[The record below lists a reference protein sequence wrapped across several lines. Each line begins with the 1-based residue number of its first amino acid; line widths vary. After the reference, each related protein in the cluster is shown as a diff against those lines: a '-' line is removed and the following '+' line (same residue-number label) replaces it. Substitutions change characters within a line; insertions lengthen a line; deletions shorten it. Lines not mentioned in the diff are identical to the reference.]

1 MKAGLLPRI
10 SSDILPVYLEA
21 TPDDTERM
29 LSGLFHKRLDSPG
42 GRYDPS
48 ESLVALL
55 GSIRRGRSLP
65 ANKKLLLFIDQFE
78 QLLYVHPQGR
88 WSTVARCATAMRWF
102 AIAGDRHGPRRFLDG
117 HDTFLS

>member
-21 TPDDTERM
+21 THDDTERM
-29 LSGLFHKRLDSPG
+29 LLGLIHKRLDSVG

-78 QLLYVHPQGR
+78 QWLYVHPQGR
-88 WSTVARCATAMRWF
+88 WSTISRFAAAMRWF
-102 AIAGDRHGPRRFLDG
+102 AIPGDRHGPRRFLNRR
-117 HDTFLS
+117 DTFLS

>member
-29 LSGLFHKRLDSPG
+29 LLGLIHKRLDSAG

-78 QLLYVHPQGR
+78 QWLYVYPKAAGQQLLDALLQCDGSR
-88 WSTVARCATAMRWF
+88 LQ
-102 AIAGDRHGPRRFLDG
+102 AIVIVRDDF
-117 HDTFLS
+117 